1 MGVGIM
7 WWRGGFEDP
16 GRGIK
21 RVSVTLVR
29 KGTKKK
35 EKNITLL
42 TYPLMRQW
50 RRRDLRGLRGEARWR
65 GGGLRTQH
73 VGKRGLC
80 NTGQKRNEKRRK
92 KTYLTYV
99 PANEAMAVVGH
110 VVAAP

>member
-21 RVSVTLVR
+21 RVTVTLVR

-42 TYPLMRQW
+42 TYPRMRQW

-73 VGKRGLC
+73 GGKRGGGGDFGGGGGVLGPQ
-80 NTGQKRNEKRRK
+80 NWGKKRFLKI
-92 KTYLTYV
+92 
-99 PANEAMAVVGH
+99 G
-110 VVAAP
+110 